1 VEVYQLLTDNARTNI
16 VYCATDQG
24 IFSLSE
30 DIPVTETD
38 DYQNRPS
45 TFELSQ
51 NYPNPFNPTT
61 LIRYQIP
68 AVAHVTMRLYNLIGQ
83 QVAELVNETQGIG
96 RYQVTL
102 DASTLPSGIYF
113 YRITAGNFT
122 ETKKL
127 TLLR

>member
-1 VEVYQLLTDNARTNI
+1 MNGNAPTSPLT
-16 VYCATDQG
+16 VG
-24 IFSLSE
+24 LSGTGVP
-30 DIPVTETD
+30 PVSVGEEGVPIT
-38 DYQNRPS
+38 YA
-45 TFELSQ
+45 LSQ

-68 AVAHVTMRLYNLIGQ
+68 AAAHVTLRLYNLIGQ
-83 QVAELVNETQGIG
+83 QVGELVNETQVVG

-102 DASTLPSGIYF
+102 DASSLPSGIYF